1 MLVEVGR
8 LVKAHGIKGDL
19 LVSSLTD
26 LPELRFA
33 IGAKLSLA
41 DGKEFTITKSSQHS
55 GNLILHFAGVD
66 DRNAA
71 ELIIRNQLFAD
82 VDEAQVPP
90 DPDRYFDRQ
99 LIGLTVKTINEETV
113 GVVKDILHLP
123 AQDMFVI
130 QSSSMLEVLVP
141 FVDPI
146 VVEVDLESRVILIDP
161 PAGLIN
167 LAEAEDAN

>member
-1 MLVEVGR
+1 
-8 LVKAHGIKGDL
+8 
-19 LVSSLTD
+19 
-26 LPELRFA
+26 
-33 IGAKLSLA
+33 
-41 DGKEFTITKSSQHS
+41 
-55 GNLILHFAGVD
+55 
-66 DRNAA
+66 
-71 ELIIRNQLFAD
+71 
-82 VDEAQVPP
+82 
-90 DPDRYFDRQ
+90 
-99 LIGLTVKTINEETV
+99 
-113 GVVKDILHLP
+113 VVKEILHLP

>member
-1 MLVEVGR
+1 LLVEVGR

-71 ELIIRNQLFAD
+71 
-82 VDEAQVPP
+82 
-90 DPDRYFDRQ
+90 
-99 LIGLTVKTINEETV
+99 
-113 GVVKDILHLP
+113 VVKEILHLP